1 MTAIPFPLL
10 SAPGRHP
17 QASGGRLINTIIER
31 LPDTAGMK
39 AIYWRAPGLR
49 LFSETGPGDFRGAIQ
64 VVNTLYALVGNKAYS
79 ISSAGVVTQ
88 LSGSVPG
95 TGPATMARNNATTPN
110 IVFVVPGEGA
120 RVIASG
126 AVSAYPDLDVGQP
139 NSVCFHQGRFVFTY
153 GDAKMRSSGINTT
166 DINTLDVATAEQKP
180 DTLYRGFP
188 LGNGQFLACG
198 ASSIEVW
205 GGLNETAFPWSYIAT
220 ISRGIIGPY
229 AIAGQEDGFGR
240 GIFFVGDDF
249 GVHTLDGYQ
258 PKKISHADVDLAI
271 ERDPNKADIRVFV
284 FNAEGHAYV
293 AVQGTD
299 WTWCYDVAVQT
310 WSERQSYLQRNWRG
324 TLAFKAF
331 DKWLCGDTK
340 TGNIVQIDGRCH
352 NEVGDPLRMRIET
365 GPIGGFPKPL
375 RVLGLELYLTK
386 GVGIATGN
394 DPVQTEPE
402 IEVAM
407 SPDGGNRWSNSRVL
421 KVGRQAVMNGR
432 VRAHNFGHGGVQ
444 GISWRIDC
452 SADVPIGFMGADM
465 NAVPLR

>member
-17 QASGGRLINTIIER
+17 QASGGRLVNTIIER
-31 LPDTAGMK
+31 LPETAGMK
-39 AIYWRAPGLR
+39 AIYWRAPGFK
-49 LFSETGPGDFRGAIQ
+49 LFSETGPGNFRGAIQ
-64 VVNTLYALVGNKAYS
+64 VVNTLYVLIGGKAFS
-79 ISSAGVVTQ
+79 IDSAGVATQ
-88 LSGSVPG
+88 LSGTVPG
-95 TGPATMARNNATTPN
+95 TAPATMARNNATTPN
-110 IVFVVPGEGA
+110 VVFVVPGEGA

-126 AVSAYPDLDVGQP
+126 AVSNYPDVNAGQP

-153 GDAKMRSSGINTT
+153 GDAKMRSSGINSTSV
-166 DINTLDVATAEQKP
+166 NTLDVASAEQKP
-180 DTLYRGFP
+180 DTLYRGVP

-220 ISRGIIGPY
+220 IPRGIIGPY
-229 AIAGQEDGFGR
+229 AVAGQEDGFGR

-258 PKKISHADVDLAI
+258 PQKISHTDVDLAI
-271 ERDPNKADIRVFV
+271 ERDPNKVNIRVFV

-293 AVQGTD
+293 AVQGTG
-299 WTWCYDVAVQT
+299 WTWCYDVVMQN
-310 WSERQSYLQRNWRG
+310 WFERQSYLQTTWRG

-352 NEVGDPLRMRIET
+352 NDAGDPLRMRIET
-365 GPIGGFPKPL
+365 GPLGGFPKPI
-375 RVLGLELYLTK
+375 RVLDFELYLTK
-386 GVGIATGN
+386 GVGIATGD
-394 DPVQTEPE
+394 DPVQTDPE
-402 IEVAM
+402 IELSM
-407 SPDGGNRWSNSRVL
+407 SPDGGNHWLNGRVL
-421 KVGRQAVMNGR
+421 KVGRQAIMTGR
-432 VRAHNFGHGGVQ
+432 VRAHNFGHGDVQ
-444 GISWRIDC
+444 GVRWRIDC